1 MTWGIIPA
9 RSGTMVVRMEHLFT
23 TERVGDVMVVEFRTT
38 SLMNPAE
45 LEKLSTALYEL
56 VDDEGEPRRLLIDF
70 TRVKYLSSQAI
81 GIVITLHKKISQR
94 EGGQL
99 MLCGVGP
106 SLSNLLKITRLD
118 RILRITATQEEALRP
133 PAAGQ

>member
-1 MTWGIIPA
+1 
-9 RSGTMVVRMEHLFT
+9 MEHLFT
-23 TERVGDVMVVEFRTT
+23 TERVGDVTVVEFRTT

-56 VDDEGEPRRLLIDF
+56 VDAGDTRRLLVDF

-81 GIVITLHKKISQR
+81 GIVITLHKKVSQR
-94 EGGQL
+94 DGGQL

-106 SLSNLLKITRLD
+106 SLTNLLKITRLD

-133 PAAGQ
+133 AAGE